1 MESYT
6 EGILMLNWIKESN
19 VLETTDYGF
28 LTNLYLEV
36 IQLAESMPYTPEGRR
51 VQYELI
57 RMSSKISNSI
67 DDLEDQFDEIVE
79 EIFEASADEILDDS
93 ESDQANEDKNYTKQI
108 TMMRE
113 INVIVSWSI
122 SEIIGPVGDV
132 PRSIN
137 YDFSEYDRDM
147 IEEAVDEWYDGLDM
161 MYYVDLDDESGEA
174 TESETLEVE
183 FDDDLAP
190 ITVKI
195 DCEIIYSWTG
205 DDNYDSSDGW
215 EEA

>member
-36 IQLAESMPYTPEGRR
+36 IQFAESMPYTPEGRR

-57 RMSSKISNSI
+57 RMSSKISNNI

-79 EIFEASADEILDDS
+79 EIFEASADEILDEE

-113 INVIVSWSI
+113 INVRVSWSL

-132 PRSIN
+132 PRSTN

-174 TESETLEVE
+174 TEYETLEVE

-205 DDNYDSSDGW
+205 DDNYDSSDSW